1 MIPGFPTDRF
11 VAFAL
16 AIPFLQGAL
25 FATMNAGT
33 DLARDI
39 QTGFLNRLSLTP
51 MRGVGADRRHSSPA
65 SASSRSSRR
74 SSTSPSATRSACT
87 RSRGAG
93 GIAVLLV
100 LAVAIAIGFGAVGL
114 FMALRTGSGEA
125 VQGLF
130 PVLFVFLLI
139 SSMNF
144 PRNLIE
150 ADWFRWAA
158 TVNPV
163 SYLIEGI
170 RSLMIEGWNGEA
182 LGLAFAITAG
192 LIAVALARLGVRP
205 PREDDAHVT
214 RDFRIGGARGRL
226 ADDPQRPAQP
236 VAALPRARLPAAQLR
251 RLRGRPLAPAP
262 HRRASTTRPATPAS
276 SSASSCSSRPR
287 SAASSPGFGIARDFE
302 YGFSRRLMLA
312 AANRRAGSSP
322 ATRSAPCRAG

>member
-1 MIPGFPTDRF
+1 MIFPLGLLAVNSGGLQPATTIPGFPTDRF

-16 AIPFLQGAL
+16 AIPFMQGAL

-39 QTGFLNRLSLTP
+39 QTGFLNRLALTP
-51 MRGVGADRRHSSPA
+51 VRGLGADRSGSSPA
-65 SASSRSSRR
+65 SRSSRSSRR
-74 SSTSPSATRSACT
+74 SLYIAVGYAVGVHLASGVPAGSRCCSSSRSRSRSPSAGS
-87 RSRGAG
+87 
-93 GIAVLLV
+93 
-100 LAVAIAIGFGAVGL
+100 GL

-170 RSLMIEGWNGEA
+170 RSLIIEGWNGEA
-182 LGLAFAITAG
+182 LALAFAITAG
-192 LIAVALARLGVRP
+192 L
-205 PREDDAHVT
+205 
-214 RDFRIGGARGRL
+214 
-226 ADDPQRPAQP
+226 
-236 VAALPRARLPAAQLR
+236 
-251 RLRGRPLAPAP
+251 
-262 HRRASTTRPATPAS
+262 
-276 SSASSCSSRPR
+276 
-287 SAASSPGFGIARDFE
+287 
-302 YGFSRRLMLA
+302 LA
-312 AANRRAGSSP
+312 AALGASSF
-322 ATRSAPCRAG
+322 ALRERMTRT

>member
-1 MIPGFPTDRF
+1 VTDALGQVYHLARRSVVRQARQPANVIAPILFPLGLLAVNSGGLQPATRLPGFPTDRF

-39 QTGFLNRLSLTP
+39 QTGFLSRLSLTP
-51 MRGVGADRRHSSPA
+51 LRG
-65 SASSRSSRR
+65 SALIAG
-74 SSTSPSATRSACT
+74 TLA
-87 RSRGAG
+87 GAG
-93 GIAVLLV
+93 VAALLQAVVYIAVGYEVGVHPESGPAGVVVILV

-130 PVLFVFLLI
+130 PLLFMFLLV

-150 ADWFRWAA
+150 ADWFRWLA

-170 RSLMIEGWNGEA
+170 RSLVIEGWNGEA
-182 LGLAFAITAG
+182 IGLAFAISAA
-192 LIAVALARLGVRP
+192 LIAVAL
-205 PREDDAHVT
+205 T
-214 RDFRIGGARGRL
+214 
-226 ADDPQRPAQP
+226 
-236 VAALPRARLPAAQLR
+236 
-251 RLRGRPLAPAP
+251 
-262 HRRASTTRPATPAS
+262 AS
-276 SSASSCSSRPR
+276 SFALRQR
-287 SAASSPGFGIARDFE
+287 
-302 YGFSRRLMLA
+302 M
-312 AANRRAGSSP
+312 
-322 ATRSAPCRAG
+322 TRT